1 MKPLWTLSILL
12 TLLVA
17 LGCSKDEEP
26 KPDSENGD
34 QASANGGDTS
44 GGAGGNQAM
53 GPGGG
58 QGIGGDDIGFGGEDG
73 GLGGEDG
80 GFGGGAPKKS
90 KQPPIDPNA
99 PAGKRQLWTYGSGQA
114 DILKIYVGKP
124 AKILPTAFGQPSSW
138 KKQGNLLIY
147 TYDKMRVKGPQNMQF
162 SKVHFVVKVDPKLGG
177 GKVTQVQLDRAS
189 GVRIQ
194 PAGGLGGEGFTDPGL
209 GAPGEGFE
217 GGGLEGNPGGGPAG
231 GFPSGPT
238 PR

>member
-1 MKPLWTLSILL
+1 MKLLCTLSILL
-12 TLLVA
+12 TLLLA
-17 LGCSKDEEP
+17 LGCSKDEET
-26 KPDSENGD
+26 KTEGDGGD
-34 QASANGGDTS
+34 QASADGGDAS
-44 GGAGGNQAM
+44 GGAGDNQSM
-53 GPGGG
+53 EPDGG
-58 QGIGGDDIGFGGEDG
+58 QEDIGLGVEGGEG
-73 GLGGEDG
+73 GLGGEEG

-124 AKILPTAFGQPSSW
+124 SKILPTAFGQPSSW

-231 GFPSGPT
+231 GFPGGPT